1 MLTAFVLLGIGNTI
15 VQVAA
20 NPLLHNVVPDN
31 KFGSFMSLSQFIK
44 AICSLLGPILATWFA
59 SAYGNWRIVFTV
71 YALTSF
77 LAVLWL
83 YLTPITESKG
93 DHKPA
98 TFASCFKLLGN
109 PFILL
114 MVLGIFLI
122 VGSDVGMNTNTANY
136 LKSTFDIS
144 LEQASLGISLYFT
157 ALMIGRFSGAVILNW
172 ISARP
177 FLIITSIMALAGI
190 VMMIFAPTLLV
201 AQLAIFITG
210 LGSANLFPLVFTIA
224 VNKMPERV
232 NEISGLMIM
241 AVAGGAAI
249 PPVMGYISQNFGA
262 VASLFVLLACIAY
275 VFLSTLLVGKR

>member
-1 MLTAFVLLGIGNTI
+1 
-15 VQVAA
+15 
-20 NPLLHNVVPDN
+20 
-31 KFGSFMSLSQFIK
+31 
-44 AICSLLGPILATWFA
+44 
-59 SAYGNWRIVFTV
+59 
-71 YALTSF
+71 
-77 LAVLWL
+77 
-83 YLTPITESKG
+83 
-93 DHKPA
+93 
-98 TFASCFKLLGN
+98 
-109 PFILL
+109 
-114 MVLGIFLI
+114 
-122 VGSDVGMNTNTANY
+122 MNTNTANY